1 VANTMGMSIVR
12 GVRATRMS
20 VGSIIGEPILDRG
33 RERISAQRLEENLAL
48 HQTKKTMHT
57 YYLEQGSRM
66 EEACFEEPQRVLA
79 GSQLK
84 QMHTITT
91 LCTGVLCSD

>member
-1 VANTMGMSIVR
+1 
-12 GVRATRMS
+12 MS

-33 RERISAQRLEENLAL
+33 RERISAQRLEARTEQKKEKENE
-48 HQTKKTMHT
+48 QKD
-57 YYLEQGSRM
+57 YLGQGPRM

>member
-1 VANTMGMSIVR
+1 MGMSIVR

-33 RERISAQRLEENLAL
+33 RERISAQRLEAQRNPPIKQNEKND
-48 HQTKKTMHT
+48 
-57 YYLEQGSRM
+57 YLEQGSRM

>member
-1 VANTMGMSIVR
+1 MGMSIVR

-33 RERISAQRLEENLAL
+33 RERISAQRLEAGTRDKRKE
-48 HQTKKTMHT
+48 KTRKP

>member
-1 VANTMGMSIVR
+1 
-12 GVRATRMS
+12 MS

-33 RERISAQRLEENLAL
+33 RERISAQRLEAKKRKEK
-48 HQTKKTMHT
+48 QTEKQQKD
-57 YYLEQGSRM
+57 YLEQGSRM

-91 LCTGVLCSD
+91 ICTGVLCSD

>member
-1 VANTMGMSIVR
+1 MGMSIVR

-33 RERISAQRLEENLAL
+33 RERISAQRLEAQPKE
-48 HQTKKTMHT
+48 TRKESSRTD
-57 YYLEQGSRM
+57 YLEQGSRM

>member
-1 VANTMGMSIVR
+1 MGMSIVR

-33 RERISAQRLEENLAL
+33 RERISAQRLEAKNQE
-48 HQTKKTMHT
+48 KKHPPRYT
-57 YYLEQGSRM
+57 YDYLEQGSRM

>member
-1 VANTMGMSIVR
+1 M
-12 GVRATRMS
+12 
-20 VGSIIGEPILDRG
+20 
-33 RERISAQRLEENLAL
+33 QAL
-48 HQTKKTMHT
+48 ID
-57 YYLEQGSRM
+57 YLEQGSHM

>member
-1 VANTMGMSIVR
+1 MGMSIVR

-33 RERISAQRLEENLAL
+33 RERISAQRLEAN
-48 HQTKKTMHT
+48 KKTET
-57 YYLEQGSRM
+57 RLEITRKDYLEQGSRM

>member
-1 VANTMGMSIVR
+1 MGMSIVR

-33 RERISAQRLEENLAL
+33 RERISAQRLEAEPQSNK
-48 HQTKKTMHT
+48 HRMTNRKD
-57 YYLEQGSRM
+57 YLEQGSHM
-66 EEACFEEPQRVLA
+66 KEACFEEPQRVLA

>member
-1 VANTMGMSIVR
+1 M
-12 GVRATRMS
+12 
-20 VGSIIGEPILDRG
+20 
-33 RERISAQRLEENLAL
+33 Q
-48 HQTKKTMHT
+48 H
-57 YYLEQGSRM
+57 YLEQGSRM

>member
-1 VANTMGMSIVR
+1 MGMSIVR

-33 RERISAQRLEENLAL
+33 RERISAQRLEAPKQE
-48 HQTKKTMHT
+48 KTT
-57 YYLEQGSRM
+57 SRIANDYLEQGSRM

>member
-1 VANTMGMSIVR
+1 MGMSIVR

-33 RERISAQRLEENLAL
+33 RERISAQRLEA
-48 HQTKKTMHT
+48 KKTQKQRQHHPRQ
-57 YYLEQGSRM
+57 YYLEQGSHM

>member
-1 VANTMGMSIVR
+1 MATHKKNTRTM
-12 GVRATRMS
+12 
-20 VGSIIGEPILDRG
+20 
-33 RERISAQRLEENLAL
+33 QAL
-48 HQTKKTMHT
+48 ID
-57 YYLEQGSRM
+57 YLEQGSHM

>member
-1 VANTMGMSIVR
+1 MGMSIVR

-33 RERISAQRLEENLAL
+33 RERISAQRLEGTPPKTAQ
-48 HQTKKTMHT
+48 HKKRAA
-57 YYLEQGSRM
+57 YYLEQGSHM

>member
-1 VANTMGMSIVR
+1 MSLFWTEEESEYQHRGWKITETEKTTQNTR
-12 GVRATRMS
+12 N
-20 VGSIIGEPILDRG
+20 D
-33 RERISAQRLEENLAL
+33 
-48 HQTKKTMHT
+48 
-57 YYLEQGSRM
+57 YLEQGSRM

>member
-1 VANTMGMSIVR
+1 MGMSIVR

-33 RERISAQRLEENLAL
+33 RERISAQRLEAPYTTE
-48 HQTKKTMHT
+48 KTLT
-57 YYLEQGSRM
+57 EKTDYLEQGSRM